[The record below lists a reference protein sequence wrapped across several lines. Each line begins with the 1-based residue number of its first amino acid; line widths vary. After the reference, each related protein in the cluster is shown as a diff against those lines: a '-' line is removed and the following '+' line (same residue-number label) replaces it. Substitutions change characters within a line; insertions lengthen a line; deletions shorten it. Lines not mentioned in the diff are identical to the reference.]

1 MYRIYSLH
9 VLALLVMLVMCCRAL
24 LIVVNPSGSAAKDF
38 STTAAEKHWKDASA
52 QVVEEAGASQSS
64 KEVPDLEFDVTYVQ
78 TNVDACKAI
87 HRALSKL
94 RSVLLANCDMCSKA
108 LWPLQLGYD
117 VLAGLCYSPARYS
130 CLCI

>member
-1 MYRIYSLH
+1 MHIPGMYRIYSLH
-9 VLALLVMLVMCCRAL
+9 VLAVLVMLVMCCRAL
-24 LIVVNPSGSAAKDF
+24 LVVVNPSGSAAKEV

-64 KEVPDLEFDVTYVQ
+64 KEVADLEFDITYVQ

-87 HRALSKL
+87 HRALSNL

-108 LWPLQLGYD
+108 LWPLQLG
-117 VLAGLCYSPARYS
+117 
-130 CLCI
+130 